1 MTQNS
6 VLTGLILDQ
15 TQLSLSEL
23 AHACCV
29 QPQWVIERITEGLLL
44 DDPPADLSTLR
55 FSSYALIRARR
66 MLNIERDFDANPELA
81 ALVVDLIEQLERFR
95 SKLNIADISR

>member
-1 MTQNS
+1 MEQNS
-6 VLTGLILDQ
+6 VLTGQILDQ
-15 TQLSLSEL
+15 FKLDLNEF

-29 QPQWVIERITEGLLL
+29 PPQWIVERVAEGLLL
-44 DDPPADLSTLR
+44 DESPADLNTLR

-66 MLNIERDFDANPELA
+66 MLNIERNFDANPELA

-95 SKLNIADISR
+95 SKLNPAGISR

>member
-1 MTQNS
+1 MAQNS
-6 VLTGLILDQ
+6 VLSGQILDQ
-15 TQLSLSEL
+15 SQLSLHEL

-29 QPQWVIERITEGLLL
+29 QPQWVIERVTEGLLL
-44 DDPPADLSTLR
+44 DESPADLSTLR

-66 MLNIERDFDANPELA
+66 MLNIERNFDANPELA

-95 SKLNIADISR
+95 SKLNPDGISR